1 MSLKSL
7 LIAVGIGI
15 SGLTLTG
22 CVSEGYYG
30 GGYYDPYYVQGS
42 YIGTGVVYD
51 SGGYYRNYPR
61 YYRDSRYRDYRYRD
75 RDRRPDYNRPDV
87 HARHKASAPVP
98 RKPNDHR
105 SHVRELVALQATAGL
120 APISDRVAMSPG
132 KARIIKAANFAAFSF
147 VRA

>member
-30 GGYYDPYYVQGS
+30 SGGGYYDPYYVQGS

-51 SGGYYRNYPR
+51 SGRYYRNYPR

-75 RDRRPDYNRPDV
+75 RDRRPNYNRPDRPRPPQGERPRPPQAERPSQPRPE
-87 HARHKASAPVP
+87 ARPSGSNRP
-98 RKPNDHR
+98 RAYIR
-105 SHVRELVALQATAGL
+105 SRGNE
-120 APISDRVAMSPG
+120 PR
-132 KARIIKAANFAAFSF
+132 
-147 VRA
+147 